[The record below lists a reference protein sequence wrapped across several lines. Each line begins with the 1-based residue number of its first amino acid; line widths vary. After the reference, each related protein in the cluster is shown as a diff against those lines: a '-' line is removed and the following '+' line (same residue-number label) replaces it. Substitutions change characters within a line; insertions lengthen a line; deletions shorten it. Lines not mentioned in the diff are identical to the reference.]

1 MNGGNFVHD
10 NTPVPKSDLVLPL
23 FSLKGRTAIVSGG
36 MYYVLPSRN
45 YIPVPGYT
53 SFNLLATYYFL
64 SSPTRGYSICVLN
77 MEANFADSRCRN
89 WTCYRPCIR

>member
-10 NTPVPKSDLVLPL
+10 NTPAPKSDLILPL

-45 YIPVPGYT
+45 YISIPGYT
-53 SFNLLATYYFL
+53 SFNLLATYYFF
-64 SSPTRGYSICVLN
+64 PTLQGDIQYP
-77 MEANFADSRCRN
+77 
-89 WTCYRPCIR
+89 Y